1 LHNSGQA
8 SEMTMVEFGEMRDKQ
23 SQQRRRRADGAIR
36 SVADRSAVEEDRA
49 LAPQAA
55 QTTQRWSSVD
65 RESSCAGRDSL
76 DSAERGSLAGPAGEI
91 PASFDVLAATARL
104 GGAGRLVEYLA
115 NVFERVKRAPAIEME
130 RIVSGRQFRSSEKRG
145 CGVGKTKRGKGTKW
159 MVVVDGRGLPLG
171 NYLHSASPAEVKLAE
186 TTLATIRVGRSH
198 HAGRPRQK
206 PMRVIADKA
215 YDSDPLR
222 ERLRQRGIELIC
234 PHKRN
239 RVRPATQD
247 GRVLRRYQRRWI
259 VERTNAWLGNFRRLV
274 VRYDR
279 SLTIYGA
286 FFHIACFM
294 IVLRRVV
301 Q

>member
-1 LHNSGQA
+1 
-8 SEMTMVEFGEMRDKQ
+8 MVEFLKMGDKQ
-23 SQQRRRRADGAIR
+23 GQQRRRRTDGAVW
-36 SVADRSAVEEDRA
+36 SVADRSAVEENRA

-55 QTTQRWSSVD
+55 QTTQGWSSVD
-65 RESSCAGRDSL
+65 REPPCAGRDFV
-76 DSAERGSLAGPAGEI
+76 DSAERGSLAGSAGEI
-91 PASFDVLAATARL
+91 PTSLDVLATTARL
-104 GGAGRLVEYLA
+104 GRAGRLVKHLA
-115 NVFERVKRAPAIEME
+115 GVSERVERAPAIEVE
-130 RIVSGRQFRSSEKRG
+130 RVISGRQFRSGEKRG

-171 NYLHSASPAEVKLAE
+171 NYLHSASPAEVRLAE
-186 TTLATIRVGRSH
+186 TTLAAIRVARSH

-206 PMRVIADKA
+206 PLRVIADKA

-222 ERLRQRGIELIC
+222 KRLQRRGIELIC
-234 PHKRN
+234 PHKKN
-239 RVRPATQD
+239 RVRAATQD
-247 GRVLRRYQRRWI
+247 GRALRRYRRRWI

>member
-1 LHNSGQA
+1 
-8 SEMTMVEFGEMRDKQ
+8 MVEFGEMRDKQ

-36 SVADRSAVEEDRA
+36 SVADRSAVEENRA
-49 LAPQAA
+49 LTPQAA

-104 GGAGRLVEYLA
+104 GGAGRLVKYLA
-115 NVFERVKRAPAIEME
+115 NVSERVKRAPAIEME
-130 RIVSGRQFRSSEKRG
+130 RIVSGRQFRSGEKRG

-198 HAGRPRQK
+198 HSGRPRQK

>member
-1 LHNSGQA
+1 
-8 SEMTMVEFGEMRDKQ
+8 MTMVEFSEMGDKQ
-23 SQQRRRRADGAIR
+23 SQQRRRRVDGAVR
-36 SVADRSAVEEDRA
+36 SVADRSAVEENRT
-49 LAPQAA
+49 LAPQAD
-55 QTTQRWSSVD
+55 QTTQGWSPVD
-65 RESSCAGRDSL
+65 REPPCAGRDSV
-76 DSAERGSLAGPAGEI
+76 DSSERGSLAGLAGEI
-91 PASFDVLAATARL
+91 PASFDVLAATAGL
-104 GGAGRLVEYLA
+104 GGAGRLVEHLA
-115 NVFERVKRAPAIEME
+115 GVSERVERAPTIEME
-130 RIVSGRQFRSSEKRG
+130 RVVSGREFRSGEKRG
-145 CGVGKTKRGKGTKW
+145 AGVGKTKRGKGTKW
-159 MVVVDGRGLPLG
+159 MVVVDGRGVPLG

-206 PMRVIADKA
+206 PTRVIADKA

-222 ERLRQRGIELIC
+222 KRLRQRGIELIC

-247 GRVLRRYQRRWI
+247 GRALRRYRRRWI

-286 FFHIACFM
+286 FFHIACLM

>member
-1 LHNSGQA
+1 
-8 SEMTMVEFGEMRDKQ
+8 MTMVEFGEMRDKQ

-36 SVADRSAVEEDRA
+36 SVADRSAVEENRA

-115 NVFERVKRAPAIEME
+115 NVFERVKRAPASEME
-130 RIVSGRQFRSSEKRG
+130 RSVSGRQFRSGEKRG

-198 HAGRPRQK
+198 HSGRPRQK

>member
-1 LHNSGQA
+1 MARSGPLLTEAQWKKIA
-8 SEMTMVEFGEMRDKQ
+8 PLLPKPP
-23 SQQRRRRADGAIR
+23 QQRKGGRPWIQNRHVVEGILWILRSGA
-36 SVADRSAVEEDRA
+36 
-49 LAPQAA
+49 
-55 QTTQRWSSVD
+55 RWQD
-65 RESSCAGRDSL
+65 LPEST
-76 DSAERGSLAGPAGEI
+76 
-91 PASFDVLAATARL
+91 SFDVLAAAAGL
-104 GGAGRLVEYLA
+104 GRAGCLVKNLA
-115 NVFERVKRAPAIEME
+115 CVSGRVERAPATEVE
-130 RIVSGRQFRSSEKRG
+130 RIVSGREFRSGEKRG

-186 TTLATIRVGRSH
+186 TTLATIQVGRSH
-198 HAGRPRQK
+198 QAGRPRQK
-206 PMRVIADKA
+206 PLRVIADKA

-222 ERLRQRGIELIC
+222 KRLRQRGIELIC
-234 PHKRN
+234 PHKKN

-247 GRVLRRYQRRWI
+247 GRALRRYRRRWI

>member
-1 LHNSGQA
+1 LHNHGQGI
-8 SEMTMVEFGEMRDKQ
+8 EKMMVEFLKIGDKQ
-23 SQQRRRRADGAIR
+23 GQQRGRRRYGAVWT
-36 SVADRSAVEEDRA
+36 SAERSAVEEDR
-49 LAPQAA
+49 LFTPEAA
-55 QTTQRWSSVD
+55 QTTPGRPSVD
-65 RESSCAGRDSL
+65 REPAGAGRDFV
-76 DSAERGSLAGPAGEI
+76 DSAERGSLAGSAGEI
-91 PASFDVLAATARL
+91 PASFHVLAATARL
-104 GGAGRLVEYLA
+104 GGAGRLVENLA
-115 NVFERVKRAPAIEME
+115 DVSERVERAPAIEVE
-130 RIVSGRQFRSSEKRG
+130 RIVSGRQFRSGEKRG

-186 TTLATIRVGRSH
+186 TTLATIRVGRTH
-198 HAGRPRQK
+198 HAGRPKQK
-206 PMRVIADKA
+206 PVRVIADKA

-222 ERLRQRGIELIC
+222 KRLQRRGIELIC

-247 GRVLRRYQRRWI
+247 GRALRRYRRRWI

-286 FFHIACFM
+286 FFHIACLM

>member
-1 LHNSGQA
+1 
-8 SEMTMVEFGEMRDKQ
+8 V
-23 SQQRRRRADGAIR
+23 
-36 SVADRSAVEEDRA
+36 
-49 LAPQAA
+49 
-55 QTTQRWSSVD
+55 
-65 RESSCAGRDSL
+65 
-76 DSAERGSLAGPAGEI
+76 DSAERGSLARLAGEI
-91 PASFDVLAATARL
+91 SASLDLLASTARL
-104 GGAGRLVEYLA
+104 GGAGHLVEYLA
-115 NVFERVKRAPAIEME
+115 DVSERVERTPAIEME
-130 RIVSGRQFRSSEKRG
+130 RIVSGREFCSREKRG

-171 NYLHSASPAEVKLAE
+171 NYLHSASPAEVQLAE
-186 TTLATIRVGRSH
+186 TTLAAIHVARRH

-206 PMRVIADKA
+206 PERVIADKA

-222 ERLRQRGIELIC
+222 KRLRQRGIELIC
-234 PHKRN
+234 PHKKN

-247 GRVLRRYQRRWI
+247 GRALRRYRRRWI
-259 VERTNAWLGNFRRLV
+259 IERTNAWLGNFRRLV

-279 SLTIYGA
+279 SLKIYGA

>member
-1 LHNSGQA
+1 
-8 SEMTMVEFGEMRDKQ
+8 MMVEFLKMRDKQ
-23 SQQRRRRADGAIR
+23 GQQRRRRRDGEVCSI
-36 SVADRSAVEEDRA
+36 ADRSAVEENRA
-49 LAPQAA
+49 LASPTA
-55 QTTQRWSSVD
+55 QTTQGGSSVD
-65 RESSCAGRDSL
+65 RESPCTGRDSV
-76 DSAERGSLAGPAGEI
+76 DFAERGSLAGFAGEI
-91 PASFDVLAATARL
+91 PASFDLLAAIARL
-104 GGAGRLVEYLA
+104 GRAGRLVKDLA
-115 NVFERVKRAPAIEME
+115 EVPERVERAPAIEVE
-130 RIVSGRQFRSSEKRG
+130 RVVSGRQFRSGEKRG

-159 MVVVDGRGLPLG
+159 MVVVDGRGVPLG
-171 NYLHSASPAEVKLAE
+171 NYLHSASPAEVQLAE

-206 PMRVIADKA
+206 PMRVITDKA

-222 ERLRQRGIELIC
+222 KRLQRRGIELIC
-234 PHKRN
+234 PHKKN

-247 GRVLRRYQRRWI
+247 GRALRRYTRRWI

-294 IVLRRVV
+294 IVLRKVV

>member
-1 LHNSGQA
+1 
-8 SEMTMVEFGEMRDKQ
+8 V
-23 SQQRRRRADGAIR
+23 
-36 SVADRSAVEEDRA
+36 
-49 LAPQAA
+49 
-55 QTTQRWSSVD
+55 
-65 RESSCAGRDSL
+65 

-115 NVFERVKRAPAIEME
+115 NVSERVERAPAIEME
-130 RIVSGRQFRSSEKRG
+130 RIVSGRQFRSGKKRG

-198 HAGRPRQK
+198 HSGRPRQK

-222 ERLRQRGIELIC
+222 QRLRQRGIELIC
-234 PHKRN
+234 PHKKN

-247 GRVLRRYQRRWI
+247 GRALRRYRRRWI

>member
-1 LHNSGQA
+1 
-8 SEMTMVEFGEMRDKQ
+8 MIVEFLEMGDKQ
-23 SQQRRRRADGAIR
+23 GQQRRRRVDGAVC
-36 SVADRSAVEEDRA
+36 SVADRSAVEENRA

-55 QTTQRWSSVD
+55 QTTQGRSSVD
-65 RESSCAGRDSL
+65 REPPCAGRDSV

-91 PASFDVLAATARL
+91 PAPFDLLAAATGL
-104 GGAGRLVEYLA
+104 GRAGGLVENLA
-115 NVFERVKRAPAIEME
+115 NVSGRVKRAPAIEME
-130 RIVSGRQFRSSEKRG
+130 RIVSGRQFRSGEKRG

-159 MVVVDGRGLPLG
+159 MVVVDGKGVPLG
-171 NYLHSASPAEVKLAE
+171 DYLHSASPAEVKLAE
-186 TTLATIRVGRSH
+186 TTLATIRVARSH
-198 HAGRPRQK
+198 HSGRPRQK

-222 ERLRQRGIELIC
+222 KRLRQRGIELIC
-234 PHKRN
+234 PHKKN

-247 GRVLRRYQRRWI
+247 GRALRRYKRRWI

>member
-1 LHNSGQA
+1 
-8 SEMTMVEFGEMRDKQ
+8 MTMVELSEIGDKQ
-23 SQQRRRRADGAIR
+23 GQQRRRRMNGAVW
-36 SVADRSAVEEDRA
+36 SVADRSAVEENRA
-49 LAPQAA
+49 LAAPAA
-55 QTTQRWSSVD
+55 QTTQGRPSVD
-65 RESSCAGRDSL
+65 REPPCAGRDSV
-76 DSAERGSLAGPAGEI
+76 DFAERSSLARLAGEL
-91 PASFDVLAATARL
+91 PASFDLLAATARL
-104 GGAGRLVEYLA
+104 GRAGRLVEHLA
-115 NVFERVKRAPAIEME
+115 GVSERVERTPTIKME
-130 RIVSGRQFRSSEKRG
+130 RIVSGRQFRSGEKRG

-171 NYLHSASPAEVKLAE
+171 NSLHSASPAEVKLAE

-198 HAGRPRQK
+198 RAGRPRQK
-206 PMRVIADKA
+206 PLRVIADKA

-222 ERLRQRGIELIC
+222 KRLRQRGIELIC

-247 GRVLRRYQRRWI
+247 GRALRRYRRRWI

>member
-1 LHNSGQA
+1 MTVVEF
-8 SEMTMVEFGEMRDKQ
+8 SEMGDKQ
-23 SQQRRRRADGAIR
+23 SQQRRRRADGAMR
-36 SVADRSAVEEDRA
+36 SVADRSAVEENRA

-55 QTTQRWSSVD
+55 QTRQRWPSVD
-65 RESSCAGRDSL
+65 RESPCAGRDSL
-76 DSAERGSLAGPAGEI
+76 DSAERGSLAGSAGEI
-91 PASFDVLAATARL
+91 PASFDVLAAPARL
-104 GGAGRLVEYLA
+104 GRAGRLVEYLA
-115 NVFERVKRAPAIEME
+115 NVSERVKRAPTIEME
-130 RIVSGRQFRSSEKRG
+130 RIVSGRQFRSGEKRG

-198 HAGRPRQK
+198 HSGRPRQK

-247 GRVLRRYQRRWI
+247 GRALRRYQRRWI

>member
-1 LHNSGQA
+1 MTVVEF
-8 SEMTMVEFGEMRDKQ
+8 SEMGDKQ
-23 SQQRRRRADGAIR
+23 SQQRRRRADGAMR
-36 SVADRSAVEEDRA
+36 SVADRSAVEENRA

-55 QTTQRWSSVD
+55 QTRQRWPSVD
-65 RESSCAGRDSL
+65 RESPCAGRDSL
-76 DSAERGSLAGPAGEI
+76 DSAERGSLAGSAGEI
-91 PASFDVLAATARL
+91 PASFDVLAAPARL
-104 GGAGRLVEYLA
+104 GRAGRLVEYLA
-115 NVFERVKRAPAIEME
+115 NVSERVKRAPAIEME
-130 RIVSGRQFRSSEKRG
+130 RIISGRQFRSGEKRG

-198 HAGRPRQK
+198 HSGRPRQK

-247 GRVLRRYQRRWI
+247 GRALRRYQRRWI

>member
-1 LHNSGQA
+1 
-8 SEMTMVEFGEMRDKQ
+8 MTMVEFGEMRDKQ

-36 SVADRSAVEEDRA
+36 SVADRSAVEENRA

-115 NVFERVKRAPAIEME
+115 NFFERVKRAPAIEME
-130 RIVSGRQFRSSEKRG
+130 RIVPGRQFRSGEKRG

-198 HAGRPRQK
+198 HSGRPRQK

-234 PHKRN
+234 PHKKN